1 MDLEKL
7 TRELGKAI
15 QASAE
20 YKALEEAKANNDAD
34 QKLQEQI
41 EQFNMIR
48 VKLSTE
54 MQNEKPDDEKVKS
67 LDAELKGLYA
77 EVMNNKNMMA
87 FNIAKQDVDDVMQ
100 RISSILVMCV
110 NGEDPDTCEPAPSGC
125 SGSCA
130 SCGGCH

>member
-34 QKLQEQI
+34 QKLQEKI
-41 EQFNMIR
+41 AQFNMIR

-54 MQNEKPDDEKVKS
+54 MQNEKPDD
-67 LDAELKGLYA
+67 
-77 EVMNNKNMMA
+77 
-87 FNIAKQDVDDVMQ
+87 
-100 RISSILVMCV
+100 
-110 NGEDPDTCEPAPSGC
+110 
-125 SGSCA
+125 
-130 SCGGCH
+130 